1 MPVVLIIAFA
11 ASLGMHALVLFAP
24 EVDLSL
30 GSEPPALVAELKA
43 PPPEAPQP
51 VARSDAKQGAAVTR
65 RKARRRPV
73 APAAPQPGLSAP
85 PSATGEPIPATAA
98 WQAEQPAAGEDGAAP
113 TVAPQ
118 ATAAQLPARGM
129 VRYRVDRGDQGF
141 EIGFSLHTWE
151 AVDGAYRIT
160 AVTETSGLIGIFRPL
175 RYEVES
181 RGRLTAG
188 GLLPELVVT
197 RQKGRES
204 EERAEFDWDRMELR
218 VSGRPAEVLRP
229 GSQDLLS
236 FPYQLGLLADPGSL
250 GSLPILTGKRYA
262 DYPVEVIGDE
272 EISVPAGTF
281 HCLHL
286 RVPGVA
292 TTELWLAHERALL
305 PVKIQHLDRK
315 GDLYV
320 QVATV
325 IEFSE
330 EAP

>member
-24 EVDLSL
+24 DVDLSL

-43 PPPEAPQP
+43 PPPKVPQP
-51 VARSDAKQGAAVTR
+51 VARSEGKQGVPVTR

-73 APAAPQPGLSAP
+73 TPAAPPPALTAP
-85 PSATGEPIPATAA
+85 PSATVEAVPAAVAA
-98 WQAEQPAAGEDGAAP
+98 EAEQQAAEEHGAAQ
-113 TVAPQ
+113 TEAPQ
-118 ATAAQLPARGM
+118 APAAQLPARGM

-141 EIGFSLHTWE
+141 EIGFSVHTWE
-151 AVDGAYRIT
+151 AVDGTYRIT

-181 RGRLTAG
+181 RGRLTG
-188 GLLPELVVT
+188 TGLLPEVVVT
-197 RQKGRES
+197 RQQGRES

-250 GSLPILTGKRYA
+250 GSMPILTGKRYA
-262 DYPVEVIGDE
+262 DYPVEVLGDE

-281 HCLHL
+281 RCLHL

-292 TTELWLAHERALL
+292 TTDLWLAHERALL

-320 QVATV
+320 QVATA

>member
-11 ASLGMHALVLFAP
+11 ASLGMHALLLFAP
-24 EVDLSL
+24 DVDLSL
-30 GSEPPALVAELKA
+30 GSEPSTLVAELKVPA
-43 PPPEAPQP
+43 PQVPQP
-51 VARSDAKQGAAVTR
+51 VARSEAKQGAPATR

-73 APAAPQPGLSAP
+73 APVAPPPVLSAP
-85 PSATGEPIPATAA
+85 PSPTVEAT
-98 WQAEQPAAGEDGAAP
+98 PAAATPDLTPQAAEESAAAP
-113 TVAPQ
+113 AAAPQ
-118 ATAAQLPARGM
+118 APAAQLPARGR

-141 EIGFSLHTWE
+141 EIGFSVHTWE
-151 AVDGAYRIT
+151 AVDGTYRIT
-160 AVTETSGLIGIFRPL
+160 AVTETSGLIGLFRPL
-175 RYEVES
+175 RFEVES
-181 RGRLTAG
+181 RGRLTAA
-188 GLLPELVVT
+188 GLRPELVVT
-197 RQKGRES
+197 RQQGREG
-204 EERAEFDWDRMELR
+204 EDRAEFDWDSMELR
-218 VSGRPAEVLRP
+218 VSGRPTEVLRP

-262 DYPVEVIGDE
+262 DYPVEVIGEE

-281 HCLHL
+281 RCLHL
-286 RVPGVA
+286 RVPGAA

-320 QVATV
+320 QLATA

>member
-1 MPVVLIIAFA
+1 MPVVLIIALA
-11 ASLGMHALVLFAP
+11 ASLGLHALVLFAP

-43 PPPEAPQP
+43 TPPKVPLP
-51 VARSDAKQGAAVTR
+51 VARSEGKQAVPVTR

-73 APAAPQPGLSAP
+73 TPAAPPPVLSAP
-85 PSATGEPIPATAA
+85 PLASAEAV
-98 WQAEQPAAGEDGAAP
+98 PAAAPETEQQPGEERGAAP
-113 TVAPQ
+113 AVAAQ
-118 ATAAQLPARGM
+118 APAAQLPAHGM

-141 EIGFSLHTWE
+141 EIGFSVHTWE
-151 AVDGAYRIT
+151 AVDGTYRIT

-175 RYEVES
+175 RFEVES
-181 RGRLTAG
+181 RGRLTAA

-204 EERAEFDWDRMELR
+204 DERAEFDWDRMELR

-229 GSQDLLS
+229 GTQDLLS
-236 FPYQLGLLADPGSL
+236 FPYQLGLLADPGSV

-262 DYPVEVIGDE
+262 DYPVEVLGDE

-281 HCLHL
+281 RCLHL

-320 QVATV
+320 QVATA
-325 IEFSE
+325 IDFSE